1 MKSGLVGR
9 NNLADGTVV
18 EAEPAETVS
27 MKSGLVGRNNPGF
40 NVLGCIGM
48 HVVSMKSG
56 LEDRNN
62 IREFFN
68 NIDEFY
74 EVSMKSGLEDRNN
87 PRRLR
92 SLWVSMLCLNEVRPG
107 RPEQSVRNSL
117 TTNSACT
124 SQ

>member
-1 MKSGLVGR
+1 
-9 NNLADGTVV
+9 
-18 EAEPAETVS
+18 
-27 MKSGLVGRNNPGF
+27 
-40 NVLGCIGM
+40 
-48 HVVSMKSG
+48 MKSG

-92 SLWVSMLCLNEVRPG
+92 SLWVSMLCLNEVRPR
-107 RPEQSVRNSL
+107 RPEQLSRQAQASWPTPHVSMKSGLEGRNNGGGAVSGAHASRVSMKSGL
-117 TTNSACT
+117 EGRNNAVTC
-124 SQ
+124 

>member
-62 IREFFN
+62 GTAFTGSTRPSSCL
-68 NIDEFY
+68 DEVRPGRP
-74 EVSMKSGLEDRNN
+74 EQSRMAIAGINAKVQVSMKSGLEDRNN
-87 PRRLR
+87 LQTTR
-92 SLWVSMLCLNEVRPG
+92 E
-107 RPEQSVRNSL
+107 SL
-117 TTNSACT
+117 TGMNT

>member
-62 IREFFN
+62 N
-68 NIDEFY
+68 AKGWY
-74 EVSMKSGLEDRNN
+74 GKAG
-87 PRRLR
+87 
-92 SLWVSMLCLNEVRPG
+92 CYGLNEVRPG
-107 RPEQSVRNSL
+107 RPEQLGDAGSHGLLNGL
-117 TTNSACT
+117 

>member
-1 MKSGLVGR
+1 
-9 NNLADGTVV
+9 
-18 EAEPAETVS
+18 
-27 MKSGLVGRNNPGF
+27 
-40 NVLGCIGM
+40 
-48 HVVSMKSG
+48 MKSG

-107 RPEQSVRNSL
+107 RPEQSQASAKSL
-117 TTNSACT
+117 GEHFV

>member
-1 MKSGLVGR
+1 MACSTVCLNEVRPGKPEQSSAEAAGR
-9 NNLADGTVV
+9 ALAAG
-18 EAEPAETVS
+18 
-27 MKSGLVGRNNPGF
+27 
-40 NVLGCIGM
+40 
-48 HVVSMKSG
+48 VSMKSG